1 VNKPLYVMKFGG
13 TSIGSIERIQA
24 VANRIIKTKSSG
36 VNVVVVVSAMSGE
49 TNRLM
54 SLAQEIDD
62 VPNARELDVLL
73 SAGEQVAMSLLSIA
87 ISKHGYSSVSL
98 TSGQAQILTD
108 NAHNDATIR
117 QINTSHIEGL
127 LADNKIVIVAGF
139 QGTTEYGD
147 ITTLGRGGS
156 DTTAVALAGA
166 LGADECQIFTDVD
179 GIYTCDPRVVKSA
192 QKLDRIDFPNMEEM
206 SRKGAKVLHLP
217 SVQFAWA
224 QNVPLRVLSS
234 FSHDKGTLVKGETC
248 DKGICGIA
256 LQRSLM
262 FVQVDADDLDSLKK
276 QCRLLGIA
284 LWNVIEETDQSG
296 VVILQESFAK
306 LSLVFIE
313 KIRNSEAVSAL
324 TIVGSKAK
332 GILQQSC
339 ELFAQHDI
347 KILNRAAGINYSTFI
362 LKPELLEK
370 TANLIHEK
378 QIKFKVEL
386 EEQRK
391 LAIS

>member
-1 VNKPLYVMKFGG
+1 MNKPLYVLKFGG
-13 TSIGSIERIQA
+13 TSIGSIERIKA

-108 NAHNDATIR
+108 NVHNDATIR

-192 QKLDRIDFPNMEEM
+192 RKLDRIDFPNMEEM

-234 FSHDKGTLVKGETC
+234 FSHDKGTLVKGEAC

-256 LQRSLM
+256 LQRSLI